1 MFSMFSM
8 LLLLAAAAAVVVRCR
23 GPTLWCDEWAPRLMA
38 RVFCACALVWA
49 SPCIVCACVIVFGSE
64 RGRCGANPW
73 VLTLM
78 RVRVVV
84 LSYNPRVVNRHA
96 LSFQAIREF
105 YIVFEA

>member
-1 MFSMFSM
+1 MFSMFFM
-8 LLLLAAAAAVVVRCR
+8 LLLLLAAAAAAVVRCR
-23 GPTLWCDEWAPRLMA
+23 GPTLLCDEWAPRLMA

-84 LSYNPRVVNRHA
+84 LSYNPRVVNRRA
-96 LSFQAIREF
+96 PADVKLSTTTK
-105 YIVFEA
+105 